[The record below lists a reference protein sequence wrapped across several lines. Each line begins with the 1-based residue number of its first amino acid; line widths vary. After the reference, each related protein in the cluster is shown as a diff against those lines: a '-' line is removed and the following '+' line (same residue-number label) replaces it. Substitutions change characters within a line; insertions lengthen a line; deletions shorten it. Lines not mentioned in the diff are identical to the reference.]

1 MKKKKIEELL
11 EYIEE
16 RLKELEEE
24 KEELRQFQDADKE
37 KRCIEYALT
46 QQELEY
52 INKILNEVNIKF
64 KICILIILNIFKF
77 NYIFILS
84 NIIYILLI

>member
-1 MKKKKIEELL
+1 LKKKKIEELL

-52 INKILNEVNIKF
+52 INKILNEV
-64 KICILIILNIFKF
+64 IFF
-77 NYIFILS
+77 FFFFFFF
-84 NIIYILLI
+84 

>member
-1 MKKKKIEELL
+1 MIWYIEYLTKLIVLKNCIYLYKIKELKKKKIEELL

-52 INKILNEVNIKF
+52 INKILNEVNIV
-64 KICILIILNIFKF
+64 
-77 NYIFILS
+77 
-84 NIIYILLI
+84 